1 MTPPSTARSGP
12 RNPRED
18 LYTYRAYFNAV
29 PYDPSKEEKE
39 QAIVE
44 PEVVENNAAK
54 EVLVASEP
62 PKSGAAEP
70 EVKENSTV
78 TKVPA
83 ASCECIINSLTS
95 SVREEITCVYVSH

>member
-1 MTPPSTARSGP
+1 MTPPITARSGP

-18 LYTYRAYFNAV
+18 LYTYKAYFDAV

-54 EVLVASEP
+54 EVLAVLEP
-62 PKSGAAEP
+62 PKSVAAEP
-70 EVKENSTV
+70 EVKEKSTA
-78 TKVPA
+78 TKVLA

-95 SVREEITCVYVSH
+95 SVREEMKCVYVCH